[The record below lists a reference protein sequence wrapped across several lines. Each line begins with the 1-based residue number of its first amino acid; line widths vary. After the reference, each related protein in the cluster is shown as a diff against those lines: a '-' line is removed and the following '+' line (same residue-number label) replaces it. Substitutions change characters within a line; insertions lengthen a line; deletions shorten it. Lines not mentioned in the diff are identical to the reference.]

1 MFVTAFLSAEK
12 IRDSIVETCEAHVGL
27 VKCQERSRKQFSPLL
42 RSCEAPA
49 DLVKNEETSRKQFA
63 PLC

>member
-1 MFVTAFLSAEK
+1 MLVLSFLSAEK
-12 IRDSIVETCEAHVGL
+12 IRDGIVETCEAHVVL
-27 VKCQERSRKQFSPLL
+27 VKGQERSRKQFSPLL

-49 DLVKNEETSRKQFA
+49 GLVKNEETSRKQFA